1 MAGIR
6 WMMAAVLGCAA
17 AACGV
22 DATAPPSAEV
32 GAALERLRE
41 GDTRAQV
48 AAAITR
54 YGDRRAAVLGALDAR
69 GLPHAFAAVPIVESR
84 YRNLGEAGVVGE
96 SAAPGQRGA
105 GVWMFIPATAR
116 RYGLRVDDEV
126 DERLD
131 EAKETEA
138 AAHLLADLM
147 AEFGDEALA
156 LDGYNEGEQHVRRA
170 IAEQGTRD
178 PWELMRRG
186 AINRY
191 AADVLAAARALD
203 DPSLVAAPATP

>member
-1 MAGIR
+1 MSAIVGG
-6 WMMAAVLGCAA
+6 ALLGCAA
-17 AACGV
+17 EAA
-22 DATAPPSAEV
+22 APPSAEV
-32 GAALERLRE
+32 AAALGRLRE
-41 GDTRAQV
+41 GDARAEV
-48 AAAITR
+48 AAAIAR
-54 YGDRRAAVLGALDAR
+54 FGDRRAAVLAALDAR
-69 GLPHAFAAVPIVESR
+69 GLPRAFAAVPIVESR

-116 RYGLRVDDEV
+116 RYGLRVDDEA

-131 EAKETEA
+131 EAKETAA

-178 PWELMRRG
+178 PWELTRRG
-186 AINRY
+186 AINGY

-203 DPSLVAAPATP
+203 DPSLVAEPEAP